1 MTLKTRVRKLE
12 AAVPSAH
19 PPIFTVVLMDPK
31 RGAAPKDC
39 LDTGAGTVARE
50 PDEDHESFVERA
62 ARLAG
67 WPDKP
72 VRLVTPIPEGWR

>member
-1 MTLKTRVRKLE
+1 MNLKNRIEKLE
-12 AAVPSAH
+12 STVHPKTPAIILRTIIDPEYGTVP
-19 PPIFTVVLMDPK
+19 V
-31 RGAAPKDC
+31 DC
-39 LDTGAGTVARE
+39 LDTGAGTVASE